1 MSRYRRITAGLARL
15 FIDNGR
21 GLGDGFI
28 SPGTPGAEK
37 KFKFFSVFSSLVLTL
52 HRF

>member
-1 MSRYRRITAGLARL
+1 MSRSRRITAGLGLL
-15 FIDNGR
+15 FSHDRR
-21 GLGDGFI
+21 GLDRGFH
-28 SPGTPGAEK
+28 SSPTPGTEK